1 MPWML
6 PTILKNFFGGPATRL
21 YPVEVR
27 EPFEH
32 ARGQVSFNEDKCT
45 LCGTC
50 VRRCPAEAISMDKE
64 KNELT
69 FYPARCIVCEVC
81 VDICPRKAIDLIYKW
96 RSPFYAKPVEVYKPR
111 GKASN
116 KAEKEVAATHEPAL
130 NN

>member
-1 MPWML
+1 
-6 PTILKNFFGGPATRL
+6 
-21 YPVEVR
+21 
-27 EPFEH
+27 
-32 ARGQVSFNEDKCT
+32 
-45 LCGTC
+45 
-50 VRRCPAEAISMDKE
+50 MDKE